1 MEVKRLNKQQ
11 FLNELRAALAPL
23 PAVER
28 EDILADYEE
37 HFRIAAETG
46 HSEETVAAALGD
58 PRELARSYIEGMDP
72 PPFDPTDPT
81 LGGKAAYPY
90 ARRPQSHG
98 GITAGVVL
106 FNVFIGVWVLISL
119 VGAWIGL
126 WMVPVVLVGV
136 SIACIATGICVP
148 MIMVKWSLIL
158 GGIALISLAILAI
171 IGMVY
176 VTKYFFKGIGLYF
189 KACGKL
195 CREGKL

>member
-1 MEVKRLNKQQ
+1 MNKQQ

-90 ARRPQSHG
+90 AKRPRPSNSHP
-98 GITAGVVL
+98 GIITGVVL
-106 FNVFIGVWVLISL
+106 FNVFIGAWLLVSLIS
-119 VGAWIGL
+119 AWIGL
-126 WMVPVVLVGV
+126 WMVPIAIALAGIV
-136 SIACIATGICVP
+136 SIVAGICIPV
-148 MIMVKWSLIL
+148 IMPKWALIL
-158 GGIALISLAILAI
+158 AGIALIALGILAV

-176 VTKYFFKGIGLYF
+176 VTKYFFKGIRLYF
-189 KACGKL
+189 NACGKL
-195 CREGKL
+195 CKEGKL